1 MCDYSLHGF
10 ASRLAIE
17 GEELEIH
24 RFATRSIGLASP
36 ADLYPPKPATRPS
49 FWAAIRAWF
58 NTSFEPQVQAVCI
71 PPGAR
76 LIVRDIPERL
86 RRELGVNCVEQ
97 VAFTQLTDSPYS
109 YRDGIR
115 FENGKEVLLQ
125 RLDEGQRVHVL
136 RLGSGEDEPRGRGIE
151 GEREFAYRE

>member
-10 ASRLAIE
+10 SSRLAVE
-17 GEELEIH
+17 GEPLVVH
-24 RFATRSIGLASP
+24 RFATRSLGLACP
-36 ADLYPPKPATRPS
+36 ADLAPAERYRERG
-49 FWAAIRAWF
+49 FWGRIRTWF
-58 NTSFEPQVQAVCI
+58 DSGVEPQVRAVCI

-86 RRELGVNCVEQ
+86 QRELCVGAIEEVTFVQ
-97 VAFTQLTDSPYS
+97 MSDAPYS

-125 RLDEGQRVHVL
+125 RLDEGERVDVMALTLPEEAPRESVRESAEHV
-136 RLGSGEDEPRGRGIE
+136 RPS
-151 GEREFAYRE
+151 